1 MPSTEMQNPLLSEW
15 AGALELPP
23 FEAIRP
29 DHFRPA
35 FDRALADHRAE
46 IDAIAENPA
55 PPDFENTIAALE
67 RSGRRLERVAG
78 VFFVLAGAD
87 TSDEI
92 EAIERDISPL
102 LARHN
107 NALYLNRALYSRIAD
122 LYDRRDTLSLD
133 AEQAR
138 VLERYHTRFVRSGAA
153 LDKKA
158 QDRLAAINERLA
170 SVGTQFGQ
178 NVLADEKSFV
188 MVLEESDLAGLPD
201 FARVAARAA
210 ADERGHPG
218 KYVIT
223 LARSSI
229 ETFLQF
235 SARRDLREKAF
246 QAWISRGENGGATDN
261 RALIA
266 EMVALRAERA
276 KLLGFANFAD
286 YRLDDQMAKTPQAA
300 RQLLDEVWGRALTKA
315 AVERDALQ
323 AMIAEEGGN
332 FALAPH
338 DWRYYTE
345 KLRKARYDLDEA
357 EIKPYFQLDKMIEAA
372 FETAR
377 RLFGLSFKRVDAALY
392 HPDARAWNVTDAQG
406 RHVAL
411 FIGDYFARPSKHSGA
426 WMTSLRDQ
434 EKLTGN
440 IRPIVLNI
448 CNFSKPAAGE
458 PALLSFDDARTLF
471 HEFGHALHGML
482 SDVTYPLIAGTAV
495 PSDFVEL
502 PSQLYEHWLE
512 VPEILQ
518 KYALHASTGEP
529 MPKAL
534 LDRLLA
540 TRTFNQGFATI
551 EYTACALVDLDL
563 HSLPDATA
571 LDVAAFERKDLERI
585 AMPPEIVMRHRLPH
599 FQHLFSGGGYA
610 AGYYSYMWSEVLD
623 ADAFAAFEETGNAFD
638 PATAKRLRD
647 YVYSAGNRRDPADAY
662 KAFRGRLPTVDA
674 LLKKRGLVE
683 VHGAVFNRLAGGC
696 LLKTGKPNDLAQC
709 GPSPRCCGRAACGR
723 RRGRARDPC
732 RRRQCHRSDARN
744 GCVHRGGL
752 SAHEPHWRRRF
763 LAGPGAVRPRAGADG
778 RRSGRR
784 QGDTAALS

>member
-1 MPSTEMQNPLLSEW
+1 MPSTEMQNPLLAEW

-29 DHFRPA
+29 GHFRPA

-55 PPDFENTIAALE
+55 PADFENTIAALE
-67 RSGRRLERVAG
+67 RSGRALERVAS

-87 TSDEI
+87 TSDEV

-107 NALYLNRALYSRIAD
+107 NALYLNRALYARIAD
-122 LYDRRDTLSLD
+122 LYDRSDTLSVD

-153 LDKKA
+153 IEKKA

-178 NVLADEKSFV
+178 NVLSDERSFV
-188 MVLEESDLAGLPD
+188 MVLEENDLAGLPN
-201 FARVAARAA
+201 FARAA
-210 ADERGHPG
+210 AQAAAEERGHRG

-223 LARSSI
+223 LARSSVEI
-229 ETFLQF
+229 FLQF

-246 QAWISRGENGGATDN
+246 QAWIARGENGGATDN
-261 RALIA
+261 RDLIA

-276 KLLGFANFAD
+276 RLLGFANFAD

-300 RQLLDEVWGRALTKA
+300 RKLLDEVWNKALTKA

-323 AMIAEEGGN
+323 TMIAKEGGN

-357 EIKPYFQLDKMIEAA
+357 EIKPHFQLENMIEAA

-377 RLFGLSFKRVDAALY
+377 RLFGLSFKRVDATLY
-392 HPDARAWNVTDAQG
+392 HPDARAWNVTDANG

-434 EKLTGN
+434 EKLTGD
-440 IRPIVLNI
+440 IRPIILNV
-448 CNFSKPAAGE
+448 CNFSKPAAGG

-471 HEFGHALHGML
+471 HEFGHALHGIL

-518 KYALHASTGEP
+518 KYALHADTGKP

-540 TRTFNQGFATI
+540 TRTFNQGFATV

-563 HSLPDATA
+563 HSLPDAEA
-571 LDVAAFERKDLERI
+571 LNVAAFERKDLERI
-585 AMPPEIVMRHRLPH
+585 SMPPEIVMRHRLPH

-683 VHGAVFNRLAGGC
+683 V
-696 LLKTGKPNDLAQC
+696 
-709 GPSPRCCGRAACGR
+709 
-723 RRGRARDPC
+723 
-732 RRRQCHRSDARN
+732 
-744 GCVHRGGL
+744 
-752 SAHEPHWRRRF
+752 
-763 LAGPGAVRPRAGADG
+763 
-778 RRSGRR
+778 
-784 QGDTAALS
+784 TAP

>member
-1 MPSTEMQNPLLSEW
+1 MNNPPSATEVQNPLL
-15 AGALELPP
+15 ATRTGAFELPP
-23 FEAIRP
+23 FAAIEP
-29 DHFRPA
+29 GHFRPA
-35 FDRALADHRAE
+35 FDRALAAHRAE
-46 IDAIAENPA
+46 IDVIAANPA
-55 PPDFENTIAALE
+55 APSFDNTIAALE
-67 RSGRRLERVAG
+67 KSGRELESVAN

-92 EAIERDISPL
+92 EAIERDVSPL

-107 NALYLNRALYSRIAD
+107 NAFYLNRTLYARIAALYAERGA
-122 LYDRRDTLSLD
+122 LNLN

-138 VLERYHTRFVRSGAA
+138 VLERYHTRFVRAGAA
-153 LDKKA
+153 LEKPA
-158 QDRLAAINERLA
+158 QERLAAINERLA
-170 SVGTQFGQ
+170 SLGTQFGQ

-188 MVLEESDLAGLPD
+188 MLLDEGDLAGLPD
-201 FARVAARAA
+201 FARAA
-210 ADERGHPG
+210 ASAAAEERGEPG
-218 KYVIT
+218 KYAIT

-235 SARRDLREKAF
+235 SSRRDLRERAF
-246 QAWISRGENGGATDN
+246 QAWIRRGENGGATDN

-276 KLLGFANFAD
+276 RLLGFASFAD
-286 YRLDDQMAKTPQAA
+286 YRLDDQMAKTPAAA
-300 RQLLDEVWGRALTKA
+300 RRLLDEVWGRARAKA
-315 AVERDALQ
+315 AGERDALQ
-323 AMIAEEGGN
+323 ALIAKEGGN

-345 KLRKARYDLDEA
+345 KLRKAKFDLDEA

-372 FETAR
+372 FEAAR
-377 RLFGLSFKRVDAALY
+377 RLFGLNFAPVAAPLY
-392 HPDARAWNVTDAQG
+392 HPDARAWEVTDAQG

-411 FIGDYFARPSKHSGA
+411 FIGDYFARSSKHSGA
-426 WMTSLRDQ
+426 WMTALRDQ
-434 EKLTGN
+434 EKLSGD
-440 IRPIVLNI
+440 IRPIVLNV

-482 SDVTYPLIAGTAV
+482 SNVTYPLLAGTAV

-512 VPEILQ
+512 VPQILER
-518 KYALHASTGEP
+518 YARHARTGQP

-540 TRTFNQGFATI
+540 TRTFNQGFATV

-563 HSLPDATA
+563 HSLADSGG
-571 LDVAAFERKDLERI
+571 LDVTEYERKDLERI

-623 ADAFAAFEETGNAFD
+623 ADAFAAFEETGDAFD

-647 YVYSAGNRRDPADAY
+647 YVY
-662 KAFRGRLPTVDA
+662 
-674 LLKKRGLVE
+674 
-683 VHGAVFNRLAGGC
+683 
-696 LLKTGKPNDLAQC
+696 
-709 GPSPRCCGRAACGR
+709 
-723 RRGRARDPC
+723 
-732 RRRQCHRSDARN
+732 
-744 GCVHRGGL
+744 
-752 SAHEPHWRRRF
+752 
-763 LAGPGAVRPRAGADG
+763 
-778 RRSGRR
+778 
-784 QGDTAALS
+784 